1 MDDLQIILEPVTI
14 SRDVQ
19 DVSKFL
25 ILFLWRLQGFEPT
38 TLAANVFNESC
49 FQLGSITAE
58 NRGDGGGGGG
68 GRSGGVGGGGGLGG
82 NVTELRK
89 IFANHSFV
97 PSYSWRDGGNQ
108 AER

>member
-1 MDDLQIILEPVTI
+1 M
-14 SRDVQ
+14 
-19 DVSKFL
+19 
-25 ILFLWRLQGFEPT
+25 FLWRLQGFEPT

-49 FQLGSITAE
+49 FQLGSILSE
-58 NRGDGGGGGG
+58 NQGDGGGEGIG
-68 GRSGGVGGGGGLGG
+68 GRSGGVGGGVGGGGGLEG